1 MPWNARP
8 KLDAAIKAAKK
19 LKGPIV
25 VAKLDPPGGGGSA
38 GRSGEGWIRPK
49 HLRSNA
55 VRRSTFQDAE
65 ANNRDCE
72 RIICLVAAL
81 AFAF

>member
-19 LKGPIV
+19 LKGPVV

-49 HLRSNA
+49 HFPIQRRPTVNFPG
-55 VRRSTFQDAE
+55 RRSQ
-65 ANNRDCE
+65 
-72 RIICLVAAL
+72 
-81 AFAF
+81 